1 MSGQKGYSYLSLD
14 MLNNSLSQSLLNSFV
29 EWVSLRTY
37 TLFWNIYGIVSS
49 AISSTLLLNNTERP
63 QVTNIRNRTDNILV
77 EIAIIREGLAKSSR
91 YPPCCLTVNKN
102 GEISCDILGP
112 LPEKD
117 FLEQCMKCRVEIKRF
132 LAIFNLE
139 KKQK

>member
-1 MSGQKGYSYLSLD
+1 M
-14 MLNNSLSQSLLNSFV
+14 
-29 EWVSLRTY
+29 
-37 TLFWNIYGIVSS
+37 YGIVSS
-49 AISSTLLLNNTERP
+49 AISSTLLLNNMEGL
-63 QVTNIRNRTDNILV
+63 QVTNLRNRMDNILV
-77 EIAIIREGLAKSSR
+77 EIAIIREGLAKSGR

-102 GEISCDILGP
+102 GEISCDILGS

-132 LAIFNLE
+132 LAIFDLE

>member
-1 MSGQKGYSYLSLD
+1 M
-14 MLNNSLSQSLLNSFV
+14 
-29 EWVSLRTY
+29 
-37 TLFWNIYGIVSS
+37 
-49 AISSTLLLNNTERP
+49 
-63 QVTNIRNRTDNILV
+63 TNLRNRMDNILV
-77 EIAIIREGLAKSSR
+77 EIAIISEGLAKSGR
-91 YPPCCLTVNKN
+91 YPPCCLAVNKN

-139 KKQK
+139 KNKNRKRLGFQM